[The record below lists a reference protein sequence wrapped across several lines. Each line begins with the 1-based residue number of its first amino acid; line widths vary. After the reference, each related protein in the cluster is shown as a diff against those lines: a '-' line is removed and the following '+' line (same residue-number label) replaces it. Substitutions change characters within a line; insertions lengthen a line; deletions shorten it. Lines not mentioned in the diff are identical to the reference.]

1 MSTGMGWLISPL
13 GTLVYMSAEGKRKD
27 IATQIAAAVRAKQLS
42 AQEVNEIYSAKASAH
57 NPALN
62 AMVAVAFESSQE
74 GATAIDNT
82 IASGL
87 DPGSLAGVPCAV
99 KDNLCTQSIRTTC
112 ASRILEDWVAPYNA
126 TVVDRLIEQGSVVMG
141 KTNLD
146 EFGMGSSTEYSIFG
160 PTRNP
165 YDTDRVAGGS
175 SGGSAAAVAAGLV
188 PIALGSDTGGSV
200 RQPAALCGIVGV
212 KPTYGRVSRYGLTAY
227 ASSFDQVG
235 CLTATVKDAA
245 LVFDVLAG
253 HDPQDSTSLQG
264 AMEKVGPTLE
274 RGATRLRIGVIKELM
289 GDGVAGSVLAA
300 VESAALALSH
310 SGALI
315 DEVSLPSLDSGLAAY
330 YQIASAEA
338 SSNLARY
345 DGVRFGLR
353 VSGESAGEMIE
364 RSRTA
369 GFGDEVKRRI
379 MLGTYVLSAGYYDAY
394 YERARKVRTLVCQD
408 FAATY
413 AQYDVLLAPTYPTT
427 AFKLGE
433 KISDPAV
440 MYAGDV
446 CTVPSNLAG
455 HPSMSVPFGADSSGL
470 PIGVQILAPAL
481 REDLMFRTGLA
492 LEDAAPSLRGPN
504 PAIFGTDPVL
514 DAL

>member
-1 MSTGMGWLISPL
+1 
-13 GTLVYMSAEGKRKD
+13 MSAEGKRKD
-27 IATQIAAAVRAKQLS
+27 IATQIAAAIRAEQLS
-42 AQEVNEIYSAKASAH
+42 AQEVNEIYSARASAH
-57 NPALN
+57 NPAVN
-62 AMVAVAFESSQE
+62 AMVTVAFESSQE
-74 GATAIDNT
+74 GAAAIDDT

-87 DPGSLAGVPCAV
+87 DPGLLAGVPCAV
-99 KDNLCTQSIRTTC
+99 KDNLCTQGIRTTC
-112 ASRILEDWVAPYNA
+112 ASRMLENWVPPYSA
-126 TVVDRLIEQGSVVMG
+126 TAVERLLEQGSILIG

-165 YDTDRVAGGS
+165 YDTSRVAGGS

-188 PIALGSDTGGSV
+188 PVALGSDTGGSV
-200 RQPAALCGIVGV
+200 RQPAALCGVVGV

-235 CLTATVKDAA
+235 CLALTVKDAA
-245 LVFDVLAG
+245 LVLDAIAG
-253 HDPQDSTSLQG
+253 HDPRDSTSLKDDRPAIGGTLHDG
-264 AMEKVGPTLE
+264 AAKLRVGI
-274 RGATRLRIGVIKELM
+274 AKELM
-289 GDGVAGSVLAA
+289 GEGVATQVAAA
-300 VESAALALSH
+300 VRSAALTLSRA
-310 SGALI
+310 GAHV
-315 DEVSLPSLDSGLAAY
+315 DEVSLPSLNSGLAAY

-353 VSGESAGEMIE
+353 VPGDSANEMIE
-364 RSRTA
+364 RSRSA

-394 YERARKVRTLVCQD
+394 YERARKVRTLVCRD
-408 FAATY
+408 FASAY
-413 AQYDVLLAPTYPTT
+413 EKCDVLLAPTYPTT

-455 HPSMSVPFGADSSGL
+455 HPAMSVPFGTDENGL
-470 PIGVQILAPAL
+470 PVGVQILAPAL
-481 REDLMFRTGLA
+481 REDLMFRVALA
-492 LEDAAPSLRGPN
+492 LEEAAPELPSSSPSVYDLP
-504 PAIFGTDPVL
+504 PSFAT
-514 DAL
+514 